1 MNRDLPGRATV
12 LRGGAV
18 LAVSLVA
25 LVVAAVGAIT
35 LVAELNATWGWYFLM
50 ERSIALATPVTLVL
64 LGLSVLACFSL
75 IVLSPSE

>member
-1 MNRDLPGRATV
+1 MNRELPEGAAL

-25 LVVAAVGAIT
+25 LVVAAVGAVA

-50 ERSIALATPVTLVL
+50 ERSIALAAPITLAL

-75 IVLSPSE
+75 IVLSPEE